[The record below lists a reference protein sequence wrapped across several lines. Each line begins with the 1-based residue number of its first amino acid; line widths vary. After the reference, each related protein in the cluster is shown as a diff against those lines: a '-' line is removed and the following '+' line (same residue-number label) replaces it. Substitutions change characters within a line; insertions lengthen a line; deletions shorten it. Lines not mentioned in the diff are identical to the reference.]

1 MRAVELEELALAV
14 DTRRQV
20 GARVGLVGVHAG
32 RLRRGTRRIGHID
45 ISVNHL
51 TTATI
56 DTIMAV
62 VAVVAAVATV
72 TAMAVATMAMTVVG
86 TVGSIHTTGSVD
98 TTWAVGVTARREHR
112 LVWHTS
118 TDSEW
123 DRLDRDLTLSRVGRG
138 SLATGACSTSVV
150 LLDLGLEAATVR
162 RSADARKKR
171 SDSLDDLMLHVEGS
185 MLQSSLHD
193 IVAK

>member
-62 VAVVAAVATV
+62 VAAVATV

-112 LVWHTS
+112 LVWHTA
-118 TDSEW
+118 TDREW

-171 SDSLDDLMLHVEGS
+171 SDSLDDLMLHVECS

>member
-45 ISVNHL
+45 ISVSHL

-56 DTIMAV
+56 DTIM
-62 VAVVAAVATV
+62 AVVAAVATV

-112 LVWHTS
+112 LVWHTA
-118 TDSEW
+118 TDREW

-162 RSADARKKR
+162 GSADARKKR
-171 SDSLDDLMLHVEGS
+171 SDSLDDLMLHVECS

>member
-45 ISVNHL
+45 ISVSHL

-62 VAVVAAVATV
+62 VAVVGGRT
-72 TAMAVATMAMTVVG
+72 
-86 TVGSIHTTGSVD
+86 S
-98 TTWAVGVTARREHR
+98 EHLR
-112 LVWHTS
+112 P
-118 TDSEW
+118 
-123 DRLDRDLTLSRVGRG
+123 G
-138 SLATGACSTSVV
+138 
-150 LLDLGLEAATVR
+150 GLIPW
-162 RSADARKKR
+162 
-171 SDSLDDLMLHVEGS
+171 
-185 MLQSSLHD
+185 QNC
-193 IVAK
+193 

>member
-45 ISVNHL
+45 ISVSHL

-56 DTIMAV
+56 DTIM
-62 VAVVAAVATV
+62 AVVAAVATV

-112 LVWHTS
+112 LVWHTA
-118 TDSEW
+118 TDREW

-171 SDSLDDLMLHVEGS
+171 SDSLDDLMLHVECS

>member
-62 VAVVAAVATV
+62 VAVVAIAF
-72 TAMAVATMAMTVVG
+72 G
-86 TVGSIHTTGSVD
+86 KLNHFSWCEDCSI
-98 TTWAVGVTARREHR
+98 
-112 LVWHTS
+112 
-118 TDSEW
+118 
-123 DRLDRDLTLSRVGRG
+123 
-138 SLATGACSTSVV
+138 
-150 LLDLGLEAATVR
+150 LGYR
-162 RSADARKKR
+162 
-171 SDSLDDLMLHVEGS
+171 
-185 MLQSSLHD
+185 
-193 IVAK
+193 

>member
-45 ISVNHL
+45 ISVSHL

-56 DTIMAV
+56 DTIM
-62 VAVVAAVATV
+62 AVVAAVATV

-98 TTWAVGVTARREHR
+98 TTWAVGVTARRKHR
-112 LVWHTS
+112 LVWHTA
-118 TDSEW
+118 TDREW

-171 SDSLDDLMLHVEGS
+171 SDSLDDLMLHVECS